1 MITTLAAKKNP
12 QKKKNHGYYQP
23 PLVVPQTP
31 IKRNNNNKKRQF
43 ILQELGQEAHRLG
56 RSLVR
61 GPQIW
66 WVLDTILYPQLGPG
80 KRGGCL
86 SEATGWRWREA
97 PDGSATVVPTL
108 QKLKKHKKE
117 KKKKKKNQRPSW
129 CGGSRRSEA
138 TNAVHES
145 GHACGI
151 RRSLYLSCILRRL
164 PGNGDLLP
172 RRARGRVHETDAQ
185 GTPLYHLIR
194 HRYPHTLAHP
204 RSIAGGL
211 HRNRDRWSCFL
222 LPAAEDV
229 SLHHTDIPWFFRE
242 LRVAG
247 GQPYFMDLVLYEG
260 S

>member
-1 MITTLAAKKNP
+1 MVSFGHN
-12 QKKKNHGYYQP
+12 
-23 PLVVPQTP
+23 LVSSIGT
-31 IKRNNNNKKRQF
+31 
-43 ILQELGQEAHRLG
+43 
-56 RSLVR
+56 
-61 GPQIW
+61 W
-66 WVLDTILYPQLGPG
+66 
-80 KRGGCL
+80 KRGGRL
-86 SEATGWRWREA
+86 SQGTGWRWREA

-108 QKLKKHKKE
+108 QKLKKHKEKKE
-117 KKKKKKNQRPSW
+117 KQRPSW

-138 TNAVHES
+138 TNAVHEG
-145 GHACGI
+145 GHAGGI

-194 HRYPHTLAHP
+194 HRYPRTLAHP

-229 SLHHTDIPWFFRE
+229 SLHHTDIPRFCRE